1 MENKKSIKKKWFS
14 TAPSMTD
21 HTILIVL
28 SLPLTPVNSF
38 RANLATI
45 GKALAIHIM
54 NTLFFNQ
61 NCFSLVFCQWMCA
74 GLSASSPNP
83 SYSHIEGE
91 IWRRVWGG
99 SPALQVDGLLFQRS
113 SFVCGKGSHDWI
125 CQTTYS
131 GTGSKLQPQ
140 RTHIKVLTLLELL
153 ETIDVSS

>member
-1 MENKKSIKKKWFS
+1 MVPGCSINDGPHGS
-14 TAPSMTD
+14 TFF
-21 HTILIVL
+21 
-28 SLPLTPVNSF
+28 PVNSSKF
-38 RANLATI
+38 LQRWPSNLWK
-45 GKALAIHIM
+45 GLSYLHKWIHY
-54 NTLFFNQ
+54 FFNQ

-74 GLSASSPNP
+74 GLSASRPNP

-131 GTGSKLQPQ
+131 GTGSELQPQ

-153 ETIDVSS
+153 ENIDISC